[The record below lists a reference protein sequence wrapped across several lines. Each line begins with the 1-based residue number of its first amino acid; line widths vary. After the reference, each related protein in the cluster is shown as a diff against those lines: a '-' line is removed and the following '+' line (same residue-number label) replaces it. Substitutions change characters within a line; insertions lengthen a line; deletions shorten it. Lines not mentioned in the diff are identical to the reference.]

1 MPVRL
6 VLLEEFGKAFVPEK
20 IRPSIRKYLLKA
32 DINKVPYKFFGAL
45 FYLTAFITAIIY
57 ILFAYPFLARYS
69 PFILL
74 IFSFLSWVIVQLFL
88 IALSIVLVY
97 FYLDLKIYRRTKILE
112 EKLPDFL
119 QVVSSNLKGGMSFE
133 NSLWAAI
140 KPRFSILANEIAEVS
155 KKVITGY
162 DVHDALVEL
171 SKKYNSPMLR
181 RAVDLMIS
189 ELESG
194 GNVAEL
200 IDKIVENMKKTKHLK
215 EDMAAS
221 ATAYIIFISVIV
233 VIIAPLLFSL
243 SYSLLI
249 IISNFLG
256 KMSAATQ
263 RVQDLP
269 FKFKEVI
276 VDPEKF
282 KIFSMSALSIISLF
296 SSMIVSIVE
305 KGNIKGG
312 VKYIPLFLTG
322 SILLYFIFMSVLQ
335 GLFSGLYL
343 G

>member
-1 MPVRL
+1 MTIRL
-6 VLLEEFGKAFVPEK
+6 VFLEEFGKAFVPKK
-20 IRPSIRKYLLKA
+20 IRPSLRKYLLKA

-45 FYLTAFITAIIY
+45 FYLTALITAIIY
-57 ILFAYPFLARYS
+57 ILFTYPFLAQYS
-69 PFILL
+69 SFILL
-74 IFSFLSWVIVQLFL
+74 IFSFLSWAVIQLVL
-88 IALSIVLVY
+88 IALFIIIVY
-97 FYLDLKIYRRTKILE
+97 FYLDLKIYRRTKLLE
-112 EKLPDFL
+112 DKLPDFL

-162 DVHDALVEL
+162 DVHEALVEL
-171 SKKYNSPMLR
+171 SRKYNSPMLR
-181 RAVDLMIS
+181 RAVDLIIS
-189 ELESG
+189 ELEGG

-200 IDKIVENMKKTKHLK
+200 IDEIVENMKKTKHLK

-233 VIIAPLLFSL
+233 VVIAPLLFSL

-249 IISNFLG
+249 IISNFMG
-256 KMSAATQ
+256 KMATATQ
-263 RVQDLP
+263 RVQNLP
-269 FKFKEVI
+269 FKFGEVI
-276 VDPEKF
+276 VNPENF
-282 KIFSMSALSIISLF
+282 KIFSISALSIISLF

-305 KGNIKGG
+305 KGTVKAG

-322 SILLYFIFMSVLQ
+322 SVVFYLIFMSVLS
-335 GLFSGLYL
+335 GLFSGLYM